1 MKRIPSLAR
10 PGVRGFR
17 YVSRIQTCRLA
28 FENQFIKVNVDGRH
42 VSAHVH
48 TCCDTYLAKSLIT
61 PVIYPV
67 FLLYNTPLS
76 VNSV

>member
-1 MKRIPSLAR
+1 MCLEFRLVDLHLKINSSKY
-10 PGVRGFR
+10 PGGIK
-17 YVSRIQTCRLA
+17 SAHCC
-28 FENQFIKVNVDGRH
+28 QFNVDGRH